1 MTPPTAAGAHV
12 SAATVSGFQ
21 PLNRNDAQEIWRK
34 DRDHFLHPWT
44 HFDSF
49 KKDGSLIM
57 AGAEGAYVYDASG
70 KRYLDGIGGLWCVN
84 IGYGRREIV
93 DAISRQA
100 MQLAYFNP
108 FVDTTNI
115 PAAELAAKLAELAP
129 GDLNHVFFTCG
140 GSTANDTAVRLI
152 QYYQSKR
159 GLREKKHIICRLD
172 GYHGSTY
179 LTGSMSGKPADRHPN
194 LHFVTDFVHHIAS
207 PNGYRRP
214 EGMSEAAFCDHL
226 VKDLEDKIL
235 ELGAE
240 NVAAFFAE
248 PVLGAGGVI
257 VPPQG
262 YHQRTL
268 EVCRKHDV
276 LYVSDEVVTGFGRLG
291 HFFASEDVFGIVPDM
306 IVCAKGLT
314 SGYQPLGACI
324 YSDKIHEVISSED
337 PDGWFTN
344 GYTYSGH
351 PIACAAALANI
362 EVMERDDLCG
372 HVREVGPY
380 LRERLESLKDL
391 PIVGDVRGHQFMMCV
406 ENVADPQTKELFPEE
421 VNIGKRIADH
431 AEKFGLIVRPIGA
444 LNIISPPLVL
454 TRAQV
459 DELVGILRLSIEAT
473 MKDLK
478 AAGYMQA

>member
-1 MTPPTAAGAHV
+1 MTASTAV
-12 SAATVSGFQ
+12 PATGFQ
-21 PLNRNDAQEIWRK
+21 ALNRNDVQEIWRK
-34 DRDHFLHPWT
+34 DHDHFLHPWT

-57 AGAEGAYVYDASG
+57 AAAEGAYVYDASG

-84 IGYGRREIV
+84 IGYGRREIAE
-93 DAISRQA
+93 AISRQA
-100 MQLAYFNP
+100 LQLAYFNP

-129 GDLNHVFFTCG
+129 GSLNHVFFTCG

-152 QYYQSKR
+152 QYYQSRRGKR
-159 GLREKKHIICRLD
+159 DKVHVICRRD

-179 LTGSMSGKPADRHPN
+179 LTGSMSGKPADRSPN
-194 LHFVTDFVHHIAS
+194 LHFITDFVHHVSS
-207 PNGYRRP
+207 PNVYRRP
-214 EGMSEAAFCDHL
+214 EGMSEEAFCDQL
-226 VKDLEDKIL
+226 VAELEAKIL
-235 ELGAE
+235 ELGADK
-240 NVAAFFAE
+240 VAAFFAE

-257 VPPQG
+257 VPPKG
-262 YHQRTL
+262 YHQKTREL
-268 EVCRKHDV
+268 CRKLDV
-276 LYVSDEVVTGFGRLG
+276 IYVSDEVVTGFGRLG
-291 HFFASEDVFGIVPDM
+291 HFFASKDVFGIEPD
-306 IVCAKGLT
+306 IIICAKGLT

-324 YSDKIHEVISSED
+324 YSDAIHEVISAPD

-351 PIACAAALANI
+351 PIACAAGLANI
-362 EVMERDDLCG
+362 ELMEREDLCG

-380 LRERLESLKDL
+380 LMQQLNTLRDL
-391 PIVGDVRGHQFMMCV
+391 PIVGDVRGHHFMMCV
-406 ENVADPQTKELFPEE
+406 ENVADPATKELFPDE

-431 AEKFGLIVRPIGA
+431 CERLGLIVRPIGA

-459 DELVGILRLSIEAT
+459 DELVGILRQSIEAT

-478 AAGYMQA
+478 AEGFMKA

>member
-1 MTPPTAAGAHV
+1 MTPPAAAASTAAQA
-12 SAATVSGFQ
+12 FQ
-21 PLNRNDAQEIWRK
+21 PLNRNDVQEIWRK

-57 AGAEGAYVYDASG
+57 AGAEGAYVFDASG

-84 IGYGRREIV
+84 IGYGRREIA

-100 MQLAYFNP
+100 LQLAYFNP

-129 GDLNHVFFTCG
+129 GSLNHVFFTCG

-152 QYYQSKR
+152 QYYQSRR
-159 GLREKKHIICRLD
+159 GKQDKVHILCRHD

-179 LTGSMSGKPADRHPN
+179 LTGSMSAKASDRSPN
-194 LHFVTDFVHHIAS
+194 LRFITDFIHHVAS
-207 PNGYRRP
+207 PNVYRRP
-214 EGMSEAAFCDHL
+214 AGMSEEAFCDHL
-226 VKDLEDKIL
+226 VADLEAKIL
-235 ELGAE
+235 ELGADK
-240 NVAAFFAE
+240 VAAFFAE

-257 VPPQG
+257 VPPKG
-262 YHQRTL
+262 YHQKTL
-268 EVCRKHDV
+268 ELCHKHDV

-291 HFFASEDVFGIVPDM
+291 HFFASKDVFGIEPD
-306 IVCAKGLT
+306 IIISAKGLT
-314 SGYQPLGACI
+314 SGYQPLGVCI
-324 YSDKIHEVISSED
+324 YSDAIHDVISAPD

-362 EVMERDDLCG
+362 EVMERDNLCG
-372 HVREVGPY
+372 HVQEVGPY
-380 LRERLESLKDL
+380 LMERLNSLRDL

-406 ENVADPQTKELFPEE
+406 ENVANPATKELFPDE

-431 AEKFGLIVRPIGA
+431 CEKLGLIVRPIGA

-459 DELVGILRLSIEAT
+459 DELVGILRQSIEAT
-473 MKDLK
+473 MADLK
-478 AAGYMQA
+478 AEGYMKA